1 VLVRHALLSQYP
13 VTHWLL
19 IGVVTLASALMT
31 LTAYRLTVGVFLGAP
46 RGDWAQH
53 HAGPPQRWDP
63 LWVSPLV
70 LAGAALVL
78 GLLGAGSATG
88 RLAEAISSNPDAHVH
103 LSLVP
108 HYGTELLLWGATLL
122 LAGALG
128 RVPQLTPEGSPR
140 LRSIPS
146 AIELWQA
153 GLGAL
158 ASIGEAFSRRWEN
171 GSLRWYLAG
180 TIMTLPALLVVA
192 FETDE
197 ISYGAIVIGLQ
208 DVSWIGLLLCGL
220 LVLAAATAVQA
231 RTRLAAAIA
240 SSTVGFLVAMLFV
253 VYRSPDILLTQIL
266 IETASTIFM
275 LLVLIHLPAFPR
287 HDLTPAA
294 RMVNGI
300 IAGSVGLAVTV
311 LLLLGMTPG
320 LRETDNI
327 ATRPGGLLA
336 RSFAEGG
343 GQNAVNVIIVDIRAI
358 DTTGEVTVLV
368 VVCLC
373 VYGLLHARRRAA

>member
-1 VLVRHALLSQYP
+1 
-13 VTHWLL
+13 
-19 IGVVTLASALMT
+19 
-31 LTAYRLTVGVFLGAP
+31 
-46 RGDWAQH
+46 
-53 HAGPPQRWDP
+53 
-63 LWVSPLV
+63 
-70 LAGAALVL
+70 
-78 GLLGAGSATG
+78 
-88 RLAEAISSNPDAHVH
+88 
-103 LSLVP
+103 
-108 HYGTELLLWGATLL
+108 
-122 LAGALG
+122 
-128 RVPQLTPEGSPR
+128 
-140 LRSIPS
+140 
-146 AIELWQA
+146 
-153 GLGAL
+153 
-158 ASIGEAFSRRWEN
+158 
-171 GSLRWYLAG
+171 
-180 TIMTLPALLVVA
+180 
-192 FETDE
+192 
-197 ISYGAIVIGLQ
+197 
-208 DVSWIGLLLCGL
+208 VSWIGLLLCGL

-373 VYGLLHARRRAA
+373 VYGLLHTRRRAA